1 MIQVG
6 AEPGGSAQVIVP
18 ATALPLASG
27 TEPNAPVDEETDP
40 PEPPAEQA
48 ARPRAAATATEAHSV
63 RAGGRRRLDV
73 SGRGMAVTFLG
84 TNLIGR
90 RRCHRSWL
98 LSRLSHAY
106 EWSCGDL
113 GRILSQVAGDVKT
126 RRARRARLSRSA
138 GASTGMCRSPV
149 VLARV
154 LTARHKGARHGLG
167 GQE

>member
-98 LSRLSHAY
+98 LSRLSRAY

-126 RRARRARLSRSA
+126 QEGTRVPGTASAARRARD
-138 GASTGMCRSPV
+138 P
-149 VLARV
+149 
-154 LTARHKGARHGLG
+154 
-167 GQE
+167 E